1 MPSFRVLC
9 LRVLLAGFCWMAL
22 PAVAD
27 VWGYI
32 DAKGVAHFA
41 NDKLDERYELFFKVG
56 ESFSTSTEDGLW
68 NLPAAKAVKGEK
80 AEKGEKGEKGVMA
93 SLYAVAPSTSR
104 ASGTSLAPGTSL
116 AAGTS
121 RAPTKLLAFFDVSPN
136 YKAVKHLLKDA
147 AQTHGIDY
155 ELLQALI
162 ATESGF
168 NTFAVSPKGA
178 VGLMQLMPPTAE
190 RYGVKTDTQT
200 PIEKKLTDPK
210 TNIKAGTTY
219 LRDLIKMFPGQLEL
233 ALAAY
238 NAGEG
243 AVKRAGNKIPNYPE
257 TKNYV
262 KTVMQLYGHLKP
274 PAAIQEIRKT
284 TAIPEVRKTPGRV
297 RMEMMGGASNAPGRN
312 NMVPTLPTSP
322 PAIPIPTAKQ
332 APVLSPT
339 PTPIP
344 SLTPTPPPG
353 VQTLA
358 AD

>member
-1 MPSFRVLC
+1 MMLIRLTFFRL
-9 LRVLLAGFCWMAL
+9 LLACFCAVAL
-22 PAVAD
+22 PAAAD

-41 NDKLDERYELFFKVG
+41 NDKLDERYELFFKGG
-56 ESFSTSTEDGLW
+56 ESFSTDRADGLLK
-68 NLPAAKAVKGEK
+68 LPIAKA
-80 AEKGEKGEKGVMA
+80 AI
-93 SLYAVAPSTSR
+93 SNPYA
-104 ASGTSLAPGTSL
+104 LAPGT
-116 AAGTS
+116 AP
-121 RAPTKLLAFFDVSPN
+121 APTKLLAFFDVSPN
-136 YKAVKHLLKDA
+136 YKAVRHLLKDA

-190 RYGVKTDTQT
+190 RYGVRADKQT

-233 ALAAY
+233 AVAAY

-243 AVKRAGNKIPNYPE
+243 AVQRAGNRIPNYPE

-274 PAAIQEIRKT
+274 PAAI
-284 TAIPEVRKTPGRV
+284 PEVRKTTGRV
-297 RMEMMGGASNAPGRN
+297 RMEMMGGAPNVPGRN
-312 NMVPTLPTSP
+312 NMVSTLPTLLPTSA
-322 PAIPIPTAKQ
+322 PAPAPI
-332 APVLSPT
+332 S
-339 PTPIP
+339 
-344 SLTPTPPPG
+344 G
-353 VQTLA
+353 VQSMT